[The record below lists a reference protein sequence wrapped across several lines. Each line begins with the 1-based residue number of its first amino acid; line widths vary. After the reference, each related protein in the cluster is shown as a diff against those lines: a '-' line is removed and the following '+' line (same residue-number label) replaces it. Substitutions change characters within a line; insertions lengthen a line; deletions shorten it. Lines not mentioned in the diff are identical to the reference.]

1 MHSIE
6 ELHQIINRSF
16 DRYTIKQEPKEL
28 YEPISYILDLGGKR
42 IRPLIVLMGNQMFN
56 GDLEMAIKPALAV
69 EYFHNFT
76 LMHDDIMDSAP
87 LRRGKE
93 TVHLKYDVNSAI
105 LAGDTMLIKS
115 YEFLEDLPVGI
126 YKPVSKLFTK
136 TALELCEG
144 QQYDINYESLKD
156 ISYDDYIK
164 MITGK
169 TAVLVGC
176 CLKMG
181 ALIASAP
188 EEEAEKLYQVG
199 INLGIAF
206 QLKDDYLDVFG
217 KAVKVGKK
225 HAGDIYENKKTILF
239 VTAMQEASP
248 EERDEL
254 LYWYNIKAENVDKI
268 YAVEKLFRK
277 LKVNVAISKL
287 IKEYTEKA
295 NQLIDEINIPDERKF
310 YLREL
315 SAILIDR
322 QV

>member
-6 ELHQIINRSF
+6 ELHQIINQSF
-16 DRYTIKQEPKEL
+16 EQNKVKKDPKEL
-28 YEPISYILDLGGKR
+28 YEPIEYILDLGGKR
-42 IRPLIVLMGNQMFN
+42 IRPLIVLMGNQMFD
-56 GDLEMAIKPALAV
+56 GDINMAIKPAMAV

-93 TVHLKYDVNSAI
+93 TVHIKYDINAAI
-105 LAGDTMLIKS
+105 LSGDTMLIKA
-115 YEFLEDLPVGI
+115 YELLEDLPVGI
-126 YKPVSKLFTK
+126 YKPVNKLFTK

-144 QQYDINYESLKD
+144 QQYDINYESLKE
-156 ISYDDYIK
+156 ISYDEYIT

-169 TAVLVGC
+169 TAVLVGGS
-176 CLKMG
+176 LKMG
-181 ALIASAP
+181 ALIAGAP
-188 EEEAEKLYQVG
+188 ETEAEKLYQVG

-217 KAVKVGKK
+217 TAVKVGKK

-239 VTAMQEASP
+239 VTAMENASA

-254 LYWYNIKAENVDKI
+254 LYWYNIKAENMDKI
-268 YAVEKLFRK
+268 YAVEKIFRK

-287 IKEYTEKA
+287 IKEYTAKA
-295 NQLIDEINIPDERKF
+295 NQLIDEIDIPEERKY